1 MAQSLLCLMKLQYTR
16 QLFICGGTKS
26 MIFSL
31 NLSNHVFSPA
41 SQSICI
47 ISDLCCILTQ
57 CICAQPYH
65 HESLS
70 LEFSILADAV
80 GRLLLD
86 LSQQIQH
93 FQDLITH
100 QLLLPIGQS
109 LRRILIMKEKNLF
122 PFYSMELRVKAHSQL
137 QLQKCNARGHDS
149 RTIR

>member
-1 MAQSLLCLMKLQYTR
+1 M
-16 QLFICGGTKS
+16 
-26 MIFSL
+26 
-31 NLSNHVFSPA
+31 
-41 SQSICI
+41 
-47 ISDLCCILTQ
+47 
-57 CICAQPYH
+57 
-65 HESLS
+65 
-70 LEFSILADAV
+70 ADAV

-137 QLQKCNARGHDS
+137 RLQKCNAGDRDS
-149 RTIR
+149 KTIR